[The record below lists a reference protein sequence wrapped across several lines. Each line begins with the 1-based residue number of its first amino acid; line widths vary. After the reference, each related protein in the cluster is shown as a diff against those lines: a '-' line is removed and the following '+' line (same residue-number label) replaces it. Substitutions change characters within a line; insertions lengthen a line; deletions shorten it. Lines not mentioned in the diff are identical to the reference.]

1 MSTTTTTTTT
11 TRTEAPTTARELFGD
26 VYVNGPIRVD
36 ATTTTRLDDD
46 DDVVVETKHRRH
58 QWRKHT
64 RYVYGPFTNWDCEEL
79 GKTLAVHVFDGILNV
94 DAREIATIA
103 MDEREKS
110 GGVGISVSNVGGYH
124 STPNAFERRREDG
137 MRALREL
144 MERACARVC
153 EENAPLSKFMIKN
166 LMGRGDPSVVT
177 TSWVNVCE
185 ASNGHGLHN
194 HVNAVWSGVYY
205 ASTGKDE
212 DDDDEGSD
220 GEDAPGDLLI
230 RVTAGGIDPM
240 VDKSGYCKYARV
252 KPKNGRLV
260 VFPSWVLHGV
270 LASSA
275 PSPRVS
281 IAFNTGETNVSF

>member
-1 MSTTTTTTTT
+1 MPPPPPPPTTT
-11 TRTEAPTTARELFGD
+11 TEAPTNARELFGD
-26 VYVNGPIRVD
+26 VYVDGPIRVD
-36 ATTTTRLDDD
+36 ATTTTTTRFDDD
-46 DDVVVETKHRRH
+46 DEVETKRR
-58 QWRKHT
+58 QWTTHT
-64 RYVYGPFTNWDCEEL
+64 RYTFGPFTNWDCEEL
-79 GKTLAVHVFDGILNV
+79 GKTLAVHVFDGILTV

-124 STPNAFERRREDG
+124 STPNALERRREDG
-137 MRALREL
+137 MRALKEV
-144 MERACARVC
+144 MERACARAC
-153 EENAPLSKFMIKN
+153 EENVPLSKFMIKN

-212 DDDDEGSD
+212 NDEDDSSD

-230 RVTAGGIDPM
+230 RVTAGGIDPT
-240 VDKSGYCKYARV
+240 VDKSGYCKYTRV